1 MGVPGS
7 VNPED
12 KNGSGDSTCTVQAL
26 EAEQV
31 NLYKCLFDRMN
42 DAVAYCKAVYN
53 EKGEPADFILLDVN
67 TAFKRMT
74 RVPEKM
80 IVGKKATQ
88 FLPILSRFH
97 MDWMEKAARVVL
109 TRKSVSFEKYI
120 PILNKWLLFSG
131 FSPQKGYFAMIIKDV
146 TWRKKVE
153 EALRQGEKKYKKLA
167 NSITDPFFAVD
178 SSLKITYWNRASET
192 VMGLGVAEVVGRHYF
207 EVFGRT
213 KMTRKSAGVFLD
225 VMRTK
230 KPRTLTDNL
239 PRVDKDTFFELE
251 VYPTGNG
258 IAVLANDVTA
268 RKKQQLSLEVYT
280 QRLEELVKS
289 RTEKLKNVER
299 LAAIGET
306 AGMIGHDI
314 RNPLQSIIGELYLAK
329 TELNEMPECEA
340 KKSLL
345 DSVSYIEEQTLY
357 INKIVTDL
365 QDYAKSL
372 TPSLQTINLEDV
384 MQQTVTSL
392 DIPGN
397 VTVRLEALKPF
408 PTIKTDSSFIM
419 RILTNLVRNG
429 IQAMEETGGEL
440 TLRAFPRENSV
451 IIAVSDMGGG
461 IPLEVQDRIFKPLF
475 TTKSKGQGFGL
486 AVVKKLTEA
495 LGGNVSYET
504 KVGVGTT
511 FIVELPQT
519 PVVNGLA

>member
-1 MGVPGS
+1 MDVPGN
-7 VNPED
+7 VNSED
-12 KNGSGDSTCTVQAL
+12 ENGSGDSTCTVQAL

-31 NLYKCLFDRMN
+31 NLYKCLFERMN
-42 DAVAYCKAVYN
+42 DAVVYCKILYN
-53 EKGEPADFILLDVN
+53 EKGNPVDFVVIDINL
-67 TAFKRMT
+67 AFKRLT
-74 RVPEKM
+74 RYPEKIIIGRKASEFLPLLNQKHIEWM
-80 IVGKKATQ
+80 DKCCKAIMNGKKV
-88 FLPILSRFH
+88 FN
-97 MDWMEKAARVVL
+97 
-109 TRKSVSFEKYI
+109 EKYG
-120 PILNKWLLFSG
+120 PILNKWLTFNG
-131 FSPQKGYFAMIIKDV
+131 YSPAKGYFAMIIKDV

-192 VMGLGVAEVVGRHYF
+192 VMGLGGAEVVGRHYF
-207 EVFGRT
+207 EVFGRG
-213 KMTRKSAGVFLD
+213 KSTRKAAGVFLD

-230 KPRTLTDNL
+230 KPRTFTDNL
-239 PRVDKDTFFELE
+239 PRVDKTMLFELE

-258 IAVLANDVTA
+258 IAVLAKDVTA

-299 LAAIGET
+299 LATIGET

-329 TELNEMPECEA
+329 TELSEMPESEA

-345 DSVSYIEEQTLY
+345 DSVGYIEEQTLY

-365 QDYAKSL
+365 QDYAKPL
-372 TPSLQTINLEDV
+372 TPSLQTISLEDL
-384 MQQTVTSL
+384 MQRTVISL

-397 VTVRLEALKPF
+397 VTVRFEVLKPF
-408 PTIKTDSSFIM
+408 PIIKTDASFIM

-440 TLRAFPRENSV
+440 VLRAFPRENSV

-461 IPLEVQDRIFKPLF
+461 IPPEVQDRIFKPLF

-495 LGGNVSYET
+495 LGGSVSFET

-519 PVVNGLA
+519 PGAVGLA

>member
-1 MGVPGS
+1 MDVPGRG
-7 VNPED
+7 NPED
-12 KNGSGDSTCTVQAL
+12 REGSGNSAL
-26 EAEQV
+26 TQQTIEEEQV

-42 DAVAYCKAVYN
+42 DAVAYCKALYS
-53 EKGEPADFILLDVN
+53 EKGEPVDFILLDIN
-67 TAFKRMT
+67 TAFKRMI

-88 FLPILSRFH
+88 FLPILTRFH

-146 TWRKKVE
+146 TWRKRIE

-178 SSLKITYWNRASET
+178 SSLKVTYWNRASET
-192 VMGLGVAEVVGRHYF
+192 VMGLRGADVVGRHYF
-207 EVFGRT
+207 EVFGRS
-213 KMTRKSAGVFLD
+213 KVTRKTAGVFLD
-225 VMRTK
+225 VMRTR

-239 PRVDKDTFFELE
+239 PRVDKATLFEVE

-258 IAVLANDVTA
+258 IAVLAKDITE
-268 RKKQQLSLEVYT
+268 RKKQQQSLEGYA

-289 RTEKLKNVER
+289 RTEKLKNAER
-299 LAAIGET
+299 LATIGET

-314 RNPLQSIIGELYLAK
+314 RNPLQSIIGEVYLAK
-329 TELNEMPECEA
+329 NELAELPETEA

-365 QDYAKSL
+365 QDYAKPL
-372 TPSLQTINLEDV
+372 TPSLQAINLEDLMQRTV
-384 MQQTVTSL
+384 MSL
-392 DIPGN
+392 EIPSD
-397 VTVRLEALKPF
+397 VTVRFEVLKPF
-408 PTIKTDSSFIM
+408 PAIKTDASFIM

-429 IQAMEETGGEL
+429 MQAMEEKGGEI
-440 TLRAFPRENSV
+440 TLRAFPRESSV

-461 IPLEVQDRIFKPLF
+461 IPVEAQGRIFKPLF

-495 LGGNVSYET
+495 LGGGVSFET

-519 PVVNGLA
+519 ATNGLA